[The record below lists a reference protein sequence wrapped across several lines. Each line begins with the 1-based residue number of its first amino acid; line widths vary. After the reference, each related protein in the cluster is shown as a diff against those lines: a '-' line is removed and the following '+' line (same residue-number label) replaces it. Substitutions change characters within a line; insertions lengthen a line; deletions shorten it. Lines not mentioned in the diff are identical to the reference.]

1 MILGSRFRMTSDFG
15 FVTVDVTDMYDRDQG
30 VYTCKASNKAG
41 ETYTSTT
48 IYCTSK
54 ESLIERTQHPKGQE
68 GLEKI
73 QDLEES
79 LKREQKVVPEGDDR
93 TPPKFTSQVNSI
105 FLII

>member
-1 MILGSRFRMTSDFG
+1 
-15 FVTVDVTDMYDRDQG
+15 MYDRDQG

-48 IYCTSK
+48 IYCTTK
-54 ESLIERTQHPKGQE
+54 ENLIEKTQHPKGQE

-79 LKREQKVVPEGDDR
+79 LKREPKAPAEGEIGQPPE
-93 TPPKFTSQVNSI
+93 FTSQVKITVSI
-105 FLII
+105 

>member
-1 MILGSRFRMTSDFG
+1 MTNDFG

-54 ESLIERTQHPKGQE
+54 ESLIEKTQHPKGQE

-79 LKREQKVVPEGDDR
+79 LKREQKAVPEGEDK
-93 TPPKFTSQVNSI
+93 TPPKFTSEVSDGYN
-105 FLII
+105 

>member
-1 MILGSRFRMTSDFG
+1 MLVFLGSRFRITSDFG
-15 FVTVDVTDMYDRDQG
+15 FITVDVTDMYDRDQG

-48 IYCTSK
+48 VYCTTK
-54 ESLIERTQHPKGQE
+54 ESLIEKTQHPKGQE

-79 LKREQKVVPEGDDR
+79 LKKEQVKPVEGEDKI
-93 TPPKFTSQVNSI
+93 PPKFTSQVRN
-105 FLII
+105 F